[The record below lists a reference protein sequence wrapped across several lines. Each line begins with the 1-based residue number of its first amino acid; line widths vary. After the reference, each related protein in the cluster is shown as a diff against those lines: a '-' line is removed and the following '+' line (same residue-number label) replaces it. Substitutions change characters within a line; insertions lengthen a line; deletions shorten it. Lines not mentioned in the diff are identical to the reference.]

1 MRADGYG
8 LDISDARPEE
18 RDEEV
23 VLQKVLDPEQVAAIT
38 ESLLHEGLLGM
49 IVKLF

>member
-1 MRADGYG
+1 MGADGYG
-8 LDISDARPEE
+8 LDIPDARPEE

-38 ESLLHEGLLGM
+38 ESFLHEGLLGM